1 MRNGEDMNFAINNVD
16 ERLKIK
22 NCFDG
27 NLVYGAKKFHTDTNR
42 SGEGKPSSGGLIKE
56 HAKVVIDTENE
67 RYQRKDG
74 LWEDVENC
82 PVCGNDSREFFL
94 HRMGLEIYRCKNCT
108 HRYLNPRIKF
118 DEAVKI
124 YSDDST
130 ASDIYKSPIQKEI
143 DNIKY
148 TYGLKIIEKLNPP
161 SKNKIMDLGCGTGLF
176 LKIAQENGW
185 TECIG
190 IDANSNY
197 SDGYIADGKAGL
209 KYINTTFESL
219 DINKVGQEYD
229 CISLWN
235 VLEHLYD
242 LAGIVNSMRE
252 ILKKDGLI
260 FIMVPNVESLITR
273 LSREMSPTFNWKH
286 VSHFSPA
293 SLKKLF
299 ELNGFEEVFFETVIT
314 EIDNIK
320 SYMSGEYPYHGYGDP
335 KGLFDFI
342 TPEYIHKNNLGSR
355 MIGVYK
361 KC

>member
-1 MRNGEDMNFAINNVD
+1 MDFDINSFED
-16 ERLKIK
+16 RLKTK
-22 NCFDG
+22 NSFDG
-27 NLVYGAKKFHTDTNR
+27 NLVYGAKKFHSDTNR

-56 HAKVVIDTENE
+56 HAKVVIDTGIE

-74 LWEDVENC
+74 LWEDVSRC
-82 PVCGNDSREFFL
+82 PVCGSEERDFSL
-94 HRMGLEIYRCKNCT
+94 QRMGLDIYRCKGCT

-130 ASDIYKSPIQKEI
+130 ASDIYKSPTQK
-143 DNIKY
+143 DMDYIKY
-148 TYGLKIIEKLNPP
+148 SYGLKIIEKLNPP
-161 SKNKIMDLGCGTGLF
+161 AKNKIMDLGCGTGLF

-185 TECIG
+185 QECIG

-197 SDGYIADGKAGL
+197 ADGYEANGKAGL
-209 KYINTTFESL
+209 KFINTTFESL
-219 DINKVGQEYD
+219 DTDKVGDGYD

-242 LAGIVNSMRE
+242 LNGIVGSMNRV
-252 ILKKDGLI
+252 LKDNGLV
-260 FIMVPNVESLITR
+260 FIMVPNAESLITR

-293 SLKKLF
+293 SLKRVF

-314 EIDNIK
+314 EIDNVK

-335 KGLFDFI
+335 AGLFDFI